1 MRDLTGDDYAI
12 LAYLA
17 LLLLIVGGSMVISN
31 RSHLNKTL
39 QQLAIWGLIIVGM
52 VGAYSLRD
60 RFEAIVYPQRP
71 VVSNAGTVSFTRA
84 RDGHFYAEVTV
95 NSKKIEFV
103 IDTGASDIVLSE
115 ADAELLGFRLSELI
129 YSGRANTANGTVS
142 IARVTLD
149 TITLG
154 RFTDRNIR
162 ATVNGGE
169 LDTSLLGMRYLSRF
183 HKIEIMGSTMTLT
196 R

>member
-1 MRDLTGDDYAI
+1 MRDLTGDDYAV

-17 LLLLIVGGSMVISN
+17 LLLLVVGGSMVISN

-60 RFEAIVYPQRP
+60 RFEEIVYPQRP
-71 VVSNAGTVSFTRA
+71 VVSDAGTVSFTRA
-84 RDGHFYAEVTV
+84 RDGHFYAEVMV

-115 ADAELLGFRLSELI
+115 SDAELLGYPVGDLI
-129 YSGRANTANGTVS
+129 YSGRASTANGTVP
-142 IARVTLD
+142 IARVKLD

>member
-1 MRDLTGDDYAI
+1 MRLI
-12 LAYLA
+12 LPVMLLA
-17 LLLLIVGGSMVISN
+17 LLIPIDGPAMADDKD
-31 RSHLNKTL
+31 R
-39 QQLAIWGLIIVGM
+39 
-52 VGAYSLRD
+52 YSLRLILAD
-60 RFEAIVYPQRP
+60 A
-71 VVSNAGTVSFTRA
+71 SLDK
-84 RDGHFYAEVTV
+84 DGKNIDDE
-95 NSKKIEFV
+95 V

-115 ADAELLGFRLSELI
+115 SDAELLGYPVGDLI
-129 YSGRANTANGTVS
+129 YSGRASTANGTVP
-142 IARVTLD
+142 IARVKLD